1 MPFVAG
7 HKKIAGSG
15 MRKGQMT
22 RRSQT
27 TADAF
32 ARVSDKYGDPLEALA
47 ALAFDPTTEPA
58 LRMTGLR
65 ELCQYGYAKCKSVE
79 LITATEV
86 INDSSTLEQLLSDIE
101 RKLQEKANT

>member
-7 HKKIAGSG
+7 HKKVIGSG

-65 ELCQYGYAKCKSVE
+65 ELCHYGYAKCKSIELFATVE
-79 LITATEV
+79 EDTGSSSLDQLISDVEH
-86 INDSSTLEQLLSDIE
+86 LLQ
-101 RKLQEKANT
+101 KQAKQ

>member
-1 MPFVAG
+1 MPFVTG
-7 HKKIAGSG
+7 HKKIVGSG

-65 ELCQYGYAKCKSVE
+65 ELCQYGYAKCKTVE
-79 LITATEV
+79 LLSATEV
-86 INDSSTLEQLLSDIE
+86 VTDSSSLDQLLSAVE
-101 RKLQEKANT
+101 RRLQEHIKQ

>member
-1 MPFVAG
+1 MPFVTG

-32 ARVSDKYGDPLEALA
+32 AKISERYGDPLEALA

-58 LRMTGLR
+58 IRMAGFK
-65 ELCQYGYAKCKSVE
+65 ELCQYGYAKCRSVE
-79 LITATEV
+79 LYSAVEMAP
-86 INDSSTLEQLLSDIE
+86 NSSSLDQVLSAVE
-101 RKLQEKANT
+101 RRLQE

>member
-1 MPFVAG
+1 MGFQVG

-15 MRKGQMT
+15 MKRGQQT
-22 RRSQT
+22 RRTQT

-32 ARVSDKYGDPLEALA
+32 ARVRERYGDPLEALA

-65 ELCQYGYAKCKSVE
+65 ELCQYGYAKCKTVE
-79 LITATEV
+79 LLSATEV
-86 INDSSTLEQLLSDIE
+86 VTDSSSLDQLLSAVE
-101 RKLQEKANT
+101 RRLQEHIKQ

>member
-7 HKKIAGSG
+7 HKKVIGSG

-32 ARVSDKYGDPLEALA
+32 ARVRDRYGDPLEALA

-65 ELCQYGYAKCKSVE
+65 ELCQYGYAKCKTVE
-79 LITATEV
+79 LHSTTEV
-86 INDSSTLEQLLSDIE
+86 LTDSSNLNQLIADVE
-101 RKLQEKANT
+101 RRLQEQANS

>member
-7 HKKIAGSG
+7 HKKVIGSG

-65 ELCQYGYAKCKSVE
+65 ELCQYGYAKCKSIEVTTPE
-79 LITATEV
+79 PVDAEVSNLDQLIR
-86 INDSSTLEQLLSDIE
+86 DIE
-101 RKLQEKANT
+101 KKLQM

>member
-7 HKKIAGSG
+7 HKKVIGSG

-65 ELCQYGYAKCKSVE
+65 ELCQYGYAKCKTVE
-79 LITATEV
+79 LHSTTEV
-86 INDSSTLEQLLSDIE
+86 VTDSSSLDRLLSDIE
-101 RKLQEKANT
+101 HRLQEHIKQ

>member
-7 HKKIAGSG
+7 HKKVIGSG

-27 TADAF
+27 TAEAF

-65 ELCQYGYAKCKSVE
+65 ELCQYGYAKCKTVE
-79 LITATEV
+79 LLSATDV
-86 INDSSTLEQLLSDIE
+86 VTDSSNLDHLIAGVE
-101 RKLQEKANT
+101 RRLQERTSS

>member
-47 ALAFDPTTEPA
+47 ALAFDPASEPA
-58 LRMTGLR
+58 IRMTGLK
-65 ELCQYGYAKCKSVE
+65 ELCQYGYAKCKSIE
-79 LITATEV
+79 LYAAAESVT
-86 INDSSTLEQLLSDIE
+86 DSSSLDQLLSDVE
-101 RKLQEKANT
+101 RRLQDQANS

>member
-1 MPFVAG
+1 MAFEKG
-7 HKKIAGSG
+7 HPKIAGSG
-15 MRKGQMT
+15 MRLGQRT

-58 LRMTGLR
+58 IRMTGLR

-79 LITATEV
+79 LHSTTEV
-86 INDSSTLEQLLSDIE
+86 VTDSSNLNQLIADVE
-101 RKLQEKANT
+101 RRLQEQAKQ

>member
-1 MPFVAG
+1 MGFQVG

-15 MRKGQMT
+15 MRLGQRT

-32 ARVSDKYGDPLEALA
+32 ARVSDRYGDPLEALA

-58 LRMTGLR
+58 IRMTGLR
-65 ELCQYGYAKCKSVE
+65 ELCQYGYAKCKTVE
-79 LITATEV
+79 LLSTVEIAP
-86 INDSSTLEQLLSDIE
+86 DSSSLDQLLSAVE
-101 RKLQEKANT
+101 RRLQQQIKQ

>member
-7 HKKIAGSG
+7 HKKVIGSG

-47 ALAFDPTTEPA
+47 ALAFDPATEPA

-65 ELCQYGYAKCKSVE
+65 ELCQYGYAKCKTVE
-79 LITATEV
+79 LLSVTE
-86 INDSSTLEQLLSDIE
+86 IAPDSSSLDQLLSAVE
-101 RKLQEKANT
+101 RRLQEHIKQ

>member
-1 MPFVAG
+1 MAFEKG
-7 HKKIAGSG
+7 HPKIAGSG
-15 MRKGQMT
+15 MRLGQRT

-65 ELCQYGYAKCKSVE
+65 ELCLYGYAKCKTVE
-79 LITATEV
+79 LHSTTEV
-86 INDSSTLEQLLSDIE
+86 VTDSSSLDQLISDVE
-101 RKLQEKANT
+101 HRLQKQASS

>member
-1 MPFVAG
+1 MAFEKG
-7 HKKIAGSG
+7 HPKIAGSG
-15 MRKGQMT
+15 MRLGQRT

-32 ARVSDKYGDPLEALA
+32 ARVFDKYGDPLEALA

-65 ELCQYGYAKCKSVE
+65 ELCQYGYAKCKTVE
-79 LITATEV
+79 LLSATE
-86 INDSSTLEQLLSDIE
+86 IAPDSSSLDQLLSAVE
-101 RKLQEKANT
+101 RRLQEHIKQ

>member
-1 MPFVAG
+1 MAFEKG
-7 HKKIAGSG
+7 HPKIAGSG
-15 MRKGQMT
+15 MRLGQRT

-32 ARVSDKYGDPLEALA
+32 ARVCDKYGDPLEALA

-79 LITATEV
+79 LFATVEAV
-86 INDSSTLEQLLSDIE
+86 ADSSSLDQLISDVE
-101 RKLQEKANT
+101 RRLQVQRNP

>member
-1 MPFVAG
+1 MAFEKG
-7 HKKIAGSG
+7 HPKIAGSG
-15 MRKGQMT
+15 MRLGQRT

-32 ARVSDKYGDPLEALA
+32 ARVFDKYGDPLEALA

-65 ELCQYGYAKCKSVE
+65 ELCQYGYAKCKTIELVSAVE
-79 LITATEV
+79 EDTGSSSLDQLI
-86 INDSSTLEQLLSDIE
+86 SDVE
-101 RKLQEKANT
+101 RRLQEKLNS

>member
-7 HKKIAGSG
+7 HKKVIGSG
-15 MRKGQMT
+15 MRKGQLT

-32 ARVSDKYGDPLEALA
+32 ARVCDKYGDPLEALA

-65 ELCQYGYAKCKSVE
+65 ELCQYGYAKCKTVE
-79 LITATEV
+79 LLSATEV
-86 INDSSTLEQLLSDIE
+86 VTDSSSLDQLISDVE
-101 RKLQEKANT
+101 RRLQEQTNS